1 MNIAIEAINIRDG
14 GGLRHLNEILVNIDK
29 KTLNNDKIF
38 VWVNKSLKNSINFNS
53 LNTEIIYINSFSS
66 NILIVFLSKILFFK
80 SQLIKKKCDVLLVC
94 SNYYFFSPIPT
105 VLIMQ
110 NLLPIYSYKIS
121 FFNFFFFFKN
131 TLLAQLIKNSI
142 LKSSGIIF
150 LSYASKEIIFKKL
163 KLKKNINY
171 KVIYHGVSKKY
182 FLYKNK
188 YLKNIIIKDDY
199 YKILYV
205 SKLDDYKNHLNLI
218 KSIKLLVIQGLRIKL
233 FLIGPYSILRSFR
246 ILLSIK
252 LNNYPIKFIY
262 VKGEMNDSS
271 IAKYYSSCDLHCF
284 VSNSETFG
292 IILAEGMSVGIPAV
306 CNNSKVFKEICKDSA
321 VYVNA
326 NNYIELAKCIKNVI
340 LDNELK
346 KTLSKKAR
354 KFSKKFL
361 WKSTSKDTFNYV
373 KSFLP
378 NKI

>member
-29 KTLNNDKIF
+29 EILNNDKIF
-38 VWVNKSLKNSINFNS
+38 VWVNKSLKNRINFNS

-66 NILIVFLSKILFFK
+66 NVLIVFLSKLLFFK
-80 SQLIKKKCDVLLVC
+80 SQLIKKKCDVLLVS

-105 VLIMQ
+105 VLIVQ
-110 NLLPIYSYKIS
+110 NLLPIHSYKIS
-121 FFNFFFFFKN
+121 FFNFFFYFKN
-131 TLLAQLIKNSI
+131 TLLALLIKKSI

-150 LSYASKEIIFKKL
+150 LSYASKEIIFKKF

-171 KVIYHGVSKKY
+171 KVIYHGVSKKF
-182 FLYKNK
+182 FLYKSK
-188 YLKNIIIKDDY
+188 YLKNLAIKDDY

-218 KSIKLLVIQGLRIKL
+218 KSIKLLVIQGLKIKL
-233 FLIGPYSILRSFR
+233 FLIGPYSILKSFR

-252 LNNYPIKFIY
+252 LNNYPVKFIY
-262 VKGEMNDSS
+262 IKGEMTDGY
-271 IAKYYSSCDLHCF
+271 IAKYYSICDLHCF
-284 VSNSETFG
+284 VSSSETFG

-321 VYVNA
+321 IYVNA
-326 NNYIELAKCIKNVI
+326 NNYSELAKCIKNVI

-346 KTLSKKAR
+346 KKLSKKAR
-354 KFSKKFL
+354 EFSKNFL
-361 WKSTSKDTFNYV
+361 WKNTSKDTFNYV
-373 KSFLP
+373 KSFFP